1 MIHKIKQSRSE
12 KILLIFLISLFIFS
26 VGSFFIIKNKCILV
40 KSHDPKKIK
49 FVKPENIAIL
59 KAPCGNVIIELY
71 PNISPNSVER
81 FKMLIDS
88 KEYDDIAFHRVIK
101 NVLVQSGDIEYGKKG
116 NLNYAKI
123 GYGKS
128 KYGTINTETDNKFD
142 FEKGTV
148 AMARTYRRDTEDTQ
162 FFILLKD
169 APLFEGEYSPVGKV
183 KYGLD
188 VLTKIKY
195 DDKTEYILRHDFIE
209 TFRMLRSIN

>member
-40 KSHDPKKIK
+40 KNHDPNKIK

-195 DDKTEYILRHDFIE
+195 DDKTEYILRPDFIE

>member
-40 KSHDPKKIK
+40 KNHDPNKIK

-81 FKMLIDS
+81 FKMLIDN

-123 GYGKS
+123 GHGKS
-128 KYGTINTETDNKFD
+128 KYGTINTETNNKFD
-142 FEKGTV
+142 FGKGTV
-148 AMARTYRRDTEDTQ
+148 AMAR
-162 FFILLKD
+162 
-169 APLFEGEYSPVGKV
+169 A
-183 KYGLD
+183 
-188 VLTKIKY
+188 
-195 DDKTEYILRHDFIE
+195 
-209 TFRMLRSIN
+209 

>member
-40 KSHDPKKIK
+40 KNHDPKKIK

-142 FEKGTV
+142 FGKGTV
-148 AMARTYRRDTEDTQ
+148 AMARTYRRNTEDTQ

-188 VLTKIKY
+188 VLEKIKH
-195 DDKTEYILRHDFIE
+195 DDKTEYILRPDFIE
-209 TFRMLRSIN
+209 TFRMLKSIN